1 MERVDVIVVG
11 AGLSGL
17 AAARELTDQGMSV
30 VVLEARDRIGGRVW
44 TREGWGFPLDL
55 GASWI
60 HNRKKNPLTKAAKQ
74 LGIARC
80 KTPWKASS
88 WALYEGARRIEGAEL
103 DGLIDDGD
111 ELADRIEAL
120 AHGLEADTTAAALF
134 EGSSRPP
141 SAWAADMLA
150 LDEGATLAQLG
161 ALGYGDDDPFQG
173 GDRWVVDGYARFVE
187 ALADGLD
194 VRLGRVVERVEWG
207 EEGVAV
213 EVAGGALHEADYA
226 VVTLPVGVLEAGDV
240 AFDPPLPERKQAA
253 LEVVKMGRLEK
264 VALRFD
270 EAFWP
275 EEAQFI
281 GQLDAPHGVLECA
294 ISMAPIYGVPVLVA
308 YVGPGSMGWMD
319 AASDAEVVE
328 VALEGLRMCFGEV
341 PAPTDTLVTRWGADP
356 FARGSYAYL
365 GVGGRGADREALLAP
380 AGARLFFAGEA
391 TSEDHPATA
400 HGAVISGWDA
410 AEWLLEGA

>member
-17 AAARELTDQGMSV
+17 AAARELTDQGKRV

-44 TREGWGFPLDL
+44 THEDWGFPLDL

-60 HNRKKNPLTKAAKQ
+60 HSRKKNPLSRAAKQ

-88 WALYEGARRIEGAEL
+88 WALFEGDRRLTGEALDRLFQDEG
-103 DGLIDDGD
+103 
-111 ELADRIEAL
+111 ELADRIEAMGV
-120 AHGLEADTTAAALF
+120 GLTEDTTAASLF

-141 SAWAADMLA
+141 SAWAANMLE
-150 LDEGATLAQLG
+150 LDEGATLDQLG
-161 ALGYGDDDPFQG
+161 VLGYGDDDPFKG
-173 GDRWVVDGYARFVE
+173 GDRWVVDGYVRFAE

-194 VRLGRVVERVEWG
+194 VRLEQVVTRVEWG
-207 EEGVAV
+207 DDGVVAEV
-213 EVAGGALHEADYA
+213 EGGARHEAEYG

-240 AFDPPLPERKQAA
+240 VFEPELPQRKRDA
-253 LEVVKMGRLEK
+253 LEVVRMGRLEK

-275 EEAQFI
+275 EDAQFV

-294 ISMAPIYGVPVLVA
+294 ISMMPIHGLPVLVA
-308 YVGPGSMGWMD
+308 YVGAGSMVWMD
-319 AASDAEVVE
+319 AASDEEVVE
-328 VALEGLRMCFGEV
+328 AALEGLRMCFGEV
-341 PAPTDTLVTRWGADP
+341 PAPSRTLVTRWGQDP
-356 FARGSYAYL
+356 WARGSYAYL
-365 GVGGRGADREALLAP
+365 SVGGRGADREALLEP
-380 AGARLFFAGEA
+380 AGERLFFAGEGA
-391 TSEDHPATA
+391 SEDHPATA
-400 HGAVISGWDA
+400 HGALISGWDA